1 MQGCTYEFVK
11 TRSGNRPRAAT
22 GYNEFHSIIQGPNV
36 VDGPTGDVAGTQ
48 LDAGKVVH
56 HDHRNSLSANHAYL
70 ITFYSVPRR
79 SPGTRFNTSR
89 VYIIPGFQ
97 NTSKFQH

>member
-1 MQGCTYEFVK
+1 MHIK
-11 TRSGNRPRAAT
+11 TRSGNGPGAAT
-22 GYNEFHSIIQGPNV
+22 GYNEFHSIVQGLMLLMAV
-36 VDGPTGDVAGTQ
+36 RPTGDVAGTQ
-48 LDAGKVVH
+48 LLAGKVVH